1 MASYICKYISCSE
14 LYTHVVRRMCA
25 LTLTLTP
32 VCVCT
37 TCYCLPL
44 PHHGSVCTALVGQ
57 I

>member
-14 LYTHVVRRMCA
+14 LYTHVVRCMCA

-44 PHHGSVCTALVGQ
+44 PHYGSVCTALVGQ